1 MNHPPTYVR
10 TFSLHKVREN
20 CHFLDHPPTPMSLRN
35 IKMAPNAQFD
45 LSYTNQYSFFFSLGC
60 RFWSFEHVN
69 KLWNE
74 VLIPCFKLILSNVS
88 SETLPDWE
96 ICLSGAT
103 NRQDSNRLKWLFDL
117 LIDQR
122 TLSSS
127 TMEGAFSQASY
138 LRLLNKSIVQNW
150 KLKELFKQ
158 SFELL
163 KHQFSHPYNKVSFLF
178 R

>member
-1 MNHPPTYVR
+1 
-10 TFSLHKVREN
+10 
-20 CHFLDHPPTPMSLRN
+20 
-35 IKMAPNAQFD
+35 MALE
-45 LSYTNQYSFFFSLGC
+45 LSFELNLMHTLIWATLIIIFFFSLGC

-74 VLIPCFKLILSNVS
+74 VLIPSFKLILSNVS
-88 SETLPDWE
+88 SDTLPDWE

-163 KHQFSHPYNKVSFLF
+163 KHQFSHPYNKVIFHF
-178 R
+178 RWSRYK

>member
-1 MNHPPTYVR
+1 ML
-10 TFSLHKVREN
+10 SL
-20 CHFLDHPPTPMSLRN
+20 
-35 IKMAPNAQFD
+35 
-45 LSYTNQYSFFFSLGC
+45 FFYFSLGC

-163 KHQFSHPYNKVSFLF
+163 KHQFSHPYNKVIFHF